1 MSKRKMHPIIR
12 SIKSKQLL
20 FSSLREALKKEQYEL
35 CQELVEFSRELGIS
49 KTDITDILEDSLEEE
64 RSSAA

>member
-1 MSKRKMHPIIR
+1 MHPIIK

-20 FSSLREALKKEQYEL
+20 LSSLKEALRKEQYEL
-35 CQELVEFSRELGIS
+35 CQELVEFSRELGIA
-49 KTDITDILEDSLEEE
+49 KTDISDILEDSLEEE